1 LKLFEIFGEVKIDD
15 KKGINSIDKMDK
27 KADGLASKLGK
38 GLKTAGKVGAVGI
51 GAITAGAGALGGM
64 ASKAAE
70 MTDNIDK
77 MSQKLGMSRQG
88 FQEWDFI
95 LSQSGASIDSM
106 KMGMKTLADRAVEA
120 AEGTG
125 EGSKAFDKLGL
136 SATDAAGKMKSQE
149 QIFNETV
156 TALQQVENDT
166 ERAALAN
173 DLLGRSGQEL
183 APLLNQGAGSIEDMK
198 NKARDLGLVIN
209 DESIDAGV
217 KFTDTVDQLK
227 RSFGAAAAQVGADLL
242 PMFQSLAEWVIANMP
257 TIQEVFSKVFG
268 VISAVVGTAYNIFN
282 DYLLPIFKAVYNWGV
297 ENWPVFQEIMDVV
310 FKAIKEVV
318 TTLWEFFEQNL
329 LPIFKTVYNWVK
341 ENMPL
346 FKTIFKT
353 AFDII
358 IEVVKLLWEWF
369 SEYLLPEFQKIF
381 DWLKENWPTFQNI
394 FETVFGAIAD
404 VVETVYNWFKDNLLP
419 IFETAY
425 NWVKENFPGFGDF
438 VVGAFD
444 SISGAISDTVGWF
457 KDVIEWA
464 EKAINKVKEFLG
476 WDKKTREQEQSHGY
490 TNHSPGTYT
499 REPEFSDEQINQ
511 MARQEGVDLGVAEG
525 MLKGGKTIK
534 ISNTYNMKTTV
545 DEEGL
550 RTMNEQRD
558 AKLSYDLGVR

>member
-1 LKLFEIFGEVKIDD
+1 LKLFEIFGEIKIDD

-183 APLLNQGAGSIEDMK
+183 APLLNAGAGSIENMK

-209 DESIDAGV
+209 NESIDAGV

-242 PMFQSLAEWVIANMP
+242 PMFQRLAEWVISNMP

-268 VISAVVGTAYNIFN
+268 VISTVVSTAYDIFN
-282 DYLLPIFKAVYNWGV
+282 DYLLPIFKEIYNWGV
-297 ENWPVFQEIMDVV
+297 KNWPVFQEIMDVV

-329 LPIFKTVYNWVK
+329 LPIFKTIYEWAM

-358 IEVVKLLWEWF
+358 IGVVKLLWEWF

-381 DWLKENWPTFQNI
+381 DWLKENWPTFQNV
-394 FETVFGAIAD
+394 FETVFNAISD
-404 VVETVYNWFKDNLLP
+404 VVKTVYNWFKDNLLP

-525 MLKGGKTIK
+525 MLKGGKTIDNS
-534 ISNTYNMKTTV
+534 ITINAKTTV
-545 DEEGL
+545 DTDEMENIVRTTNDRRAFELGL
-550 RTMNEQRD
+550 
-558 AKLSYDLGVR
+558 

>member
-1 LKLFEIFGEVKIDD
+1 MKLFEIFGEVKIDD

-70 MTDNIDK
+70 MADNIDK

-125 EGSKAFDKLGL
+125 EGAKAFEKLGL
-136 SATDAAGKMKSQE
+136 SATDATGKMKSQE

-183 APLLNQGAGSIEDMK
+183 APLLNAGAGSIEDMK

-242 PMFQSLAEWVIANMP
+242 PMFQRLAEWVISNMP

-358 IEVVKLLWEWF
+358 IGVVKLLWEWF

-381 DWLKENWPTFQNI
+381 DWVKENWPTFQNV

-464 EKAINKVKEFLG
+464 EKAINKVKEFLD

-525 MLKGGKTIK
+525 MLKGGKTIDNS
-534 ISNTYNMKTTV
+534 ITINAKTTV
-545 DEEGL
+545 DTDEMENIVRTTNDRRAFELGL
-550 RTMNEQRD
+550 
-558 AKLSYDLGVR
+558 

>member
-1 LKLFEIFGEVKIDD
+1 
-15 KKGINSIDKMDK
+15 
-27 KADGLASKLGK
+27 
-38 GLKTAGKVGAVGI
+38 
-51 GAITAGAGALGGM
+51 
-64 ASKAAE
+64 
-70 MTDNIDK
+70 
-77 MSQKLGMSRQG
+77 
-88 FQEWDFI
+88 
-95 LSQSGASIDSM
+95 
-106 KMGMKTLADRAVEA
+106 
-120 AEGTG
+120 
-125 EGSKAFDKLGL
+125 
-136 SATDAAGKMKSQE
+136 MKSQE

-183 APLLNQGAGSIEDMK
+183 APLLNAGAGSIENMK

-381 DWLKENWPTFQNI
+381 DWLKENWPTFQNV

-476 WDKKTREQEQSHGY
+476 WDKKTREQEQSYGY

-525 MLKGGKTIK
+525 MLKGGITIN
-534 ISNTYNMKTTV
+534 NTINAKTTLDA
-545 DEEGL
+545 DELNNASTTISDKMAFQLGL
-550 RTMNEQRD
+550 
-558 AKLSYDLGVR
+558 

>member
-1 LKLFEIFGEVKIDD
+1 MKLFEIFGEIKIDD

-183 APLLNQGAGSIEDMK
+183 APLLNAGAGSIEDMK

-242 PMFQSLAEWVIANMP
+242 PMFQSLAEWVISNMP
-257 TIQEVFSKVFG
+257 TIREVVSKVFG

-282 DYLLPIFKAVYNWGV
+282 DYLLPIFKEIYNWGV

-329 LPIFKTVYNWVK
+329 LPIFKTIYEWAM

-358 IEVVKLLWEWF
+358 IGVVKLLWEWF

-381 DWLKENWPTFQNI
+381 DWLKENWPTFQNV
-394 FETVFGAIAD
+394 FETVFNAISD
-404 VVETVYNWFKDNLLP
+404 VVKTVYNWFKDNLLP

-525 MLKGGKTIK
+525 MLKGGITIN
-534 ISNTYNMKTTV
+534 NTINAKTTLDA
-545 DEEGL
+545 DELNNASTTISDKMAFQLGL
-550 RTMNEQRD
+550 
-558 AKLSYDLGVR
+558 

>member
-1 LKLFEIFGEVKIDD
+1 LKLFEIFGEIKIDD

-183 APLLNQGAGSIEDMK
+183 APLLNAGAGSIEDMK

-242 PMFQSLAEWVIANMP
+242 PMFQSLAEWVISNMP
-257 TIQEVFSKVFG
+257 TIREVVSKVFG

-282 DYLLPIFKAVYNWGV
+282 DYLLPIFKEIYNWGV

-329 LPIFKTVYNWVK
+329 LPIFKTIYEWAM

-358 IEVVKLLWEWF
+358 IGVVKLLWEWF

-381 DWLKENWPTFQNI
+381 DWLKENWPTFQNV
-394 FETVFGAIAD
+394 FETVFNAISD
-404 VVETVYNWFKDNLLP
+404 VVKTVYNWFKDNLLP

-525 MLKGGKTIK
+525 MLKGGITIN
-534 ISNTYNMKTTV
+534 NTINAKTTLDA
-545 DEEGL
+545 DELNNASTTISDKMAFQLGL
-550 RTMNEQRD
+550 
-558 AKLSYDLGVR
+558 